1 MFTYTYSKNIE
12 NIHLE
17 MKTIIEMIK
26 TMTKI
31 DFKTKNSVS
40 KMKWF
45 SQKLQT
51 FSLDKADDESCRPN
65 TGYPKKIKI
74 YKTRN

>member
-1 MFTYTYSKNIE
+1 MNKKNVNLIKEKIKGDENESKLKPCIHFEIKNI
-12 NIHLE
+12 LD
-17 MKTIIEMIK
+17 MIK

-45 SQKLQT
+45 SQKL
-51 FSLDKADDESCRPN
+51 
-65 TGYPKKIKI
+65 
-74 YKTRN
+74 